1 MGSSATA
8 RPAAAGSPGRLI
20 GGVAAGAAAR
30 LGISPWIV
38 RAAFVALAFAGGA
51 GVILYAALWVA
62 RGEPSGAAGPVTG
75 VFRLVAIVTAAA
87 GALLAVDAIAPYDAD
102 IAWPALLVAVG
113 IAVIWQHLQPREH
126 EWWRRIAGSA
136 PGGALGA
143 ALGGP
148 GAAARLIIGVV
159 LVGLGIAGTL
169 AALDALA
176 AAQEVV
182 LAVAAT
188 AIGLALIFAPW
199 IIRLARGFTEERAE
213 RIRAQERE
221 EMASR
226 IHDST
231 LQTLALIQRS
241 AGDAATTARLAR
253 RGERELRGW
262 LFPAAAAGEETVRG
276 AVERMAADVE
286 ELHDVSVDAVCVGDA
301 PGSEPLQALLA
312 AVREAAVNAAKFAG
326 VDSLSVYVEVEEGR
340 ASAYVRD
347 QGRGF
352 DPGAVAPDRH
362 GIRDSIVGRLRR
374 YGGDA
379 RVRSAPGEGTEVEM
393 EVPWTA

>member
-8 RPAAAGSPGRLI
+8 RPAAAPSGRLVD
-20 GGVAAGAAAR
+20 GVAAGIAAR

-38 RAAFVALAFAGGA
+38 RVAFVVLAFVGGA
-51 GVILYAALWVA
+51 GIILYAALWVA
-62 RGEPSGAAGPVTG
+62 RGDPAGTAGPLAG
-75 VFRLVAIVTAAA
+75 VFRLVAIVTVAA
-87 GALLAVDAIAPYDAD
+87 GALLAVDAIAPFDAEV
-102 IAWPALLVAVG
+102 AWPALLVAVG
-113 IAVIWQHLQPREH
+113 IAVIWQHVQPREQ

-148 GAAARLIIGVV
+148 GAAVRLILGVV
-159 LVGLGIAGTL
+159 LLGLGIAGTL

-182 LAVAAT
+182 VAVAAT

-199 IIRLARGFTEERAE
+199 IIRLARGFAEERTE

-221 EMASR
+221 EMAAR

-241 AGDAATTARLAR
+241 AGDAPTTARLAR

-262 LFPAAAAGEETVRG
+262 LFPATAGEEESVRG

-286 ELHDVSVDAVCVGDA
+286 DLHDVSVEAVCVGDA
-301 PGSEPLQALLA
+301 DVAEPLQALLA
-312 AVREAAVNAAKFAG
+312 AVREATVNAAKFAG
-326 VDSLSVYVEVEEGR
+326 VDAVRVYVEVEEGR

-347 QGRGF
+347 EGVGF
-352 DPGAVAPDRH
+352 DPDAVPADRH
-362 GIRDSIVGRLRR
+362 GIRDSIVARLRR
-374 YGGDA
+374 FGGDA

-393 EVPWTA
+393 EVSWLV